1 MVSPPQATLLPG
13 RSGGTCSYFRSRV
26 PAAGDRRSVE
36 SNSMSSSEIRFI
48 NRTRGGGGG
57 HIVMND
63 IKRRTTGGGQPV
75 EKPTPWP
82 RGAAPVQGIHR
93 ALLAS
98 VRGGRRADSGV

>member
-1 MVSPPQATLLPG
+1 
-13 RSGGTCSYFRSRV
+13 
-26 PAAGDRRSVE
+26 
-36 SNSMSSSEIRFI
+36 
-48 NRTRGGGGG
+48 
-57 HIVMND
+57 MND